1 VEKHGGKRTYEIL
14 CRPVISHRLQASP
27 EAGSSGPEAGPF
39 GPEVGS
45 FGPEAGSFGPE
56 VGSALPEI
64 GSPSV
69 PGSGRESRFFQ
80 TSAGTC
86 KASELNQIGEVLF
99 ASNLFHGGDKHHLNP
114 GEHHFS
120 QLFTSQV
127 PYLP

>member
-1 VEKHGGKRTYEIL
+1 ML
-14 CRPVISHRLQASP
+14 CSRPVLTHRLHASP
-27 EAGSSGPEAGPF
+27 EAGSSGPEAGSS
-39 GPEVGS
+39 GPEAGS

-56 VGSALPEI
+56 VGSALPET

-69 PGSGRESRFFQ
+69 PGSSGCESRYFHI
-80 TSAGTC
+80 SAGR
-86 KASELNQIGEVLF
+86 KASELNQNGEVLF
-99 ASNLFHGGDKHHLNP
+99 PSNLYRGGDKHHLNP